1 MICSLC
7 LLKVRWKSAPGHL
20 TSCRIPGKVCII
32 VADLLHDPP
41 AELVRPSYN
50 IYRYTDQ
57 IYKIV
62 HFKLSMPS
70 YRGSGDVQ
78 HHEEKMDSSISRAKR
93 VVLELALCN
102 DWKYFC
108 TFTIDSAKYDRKE
121 LKTWAEKFTQWIR
134 DQRKKYGLS
143 FDYVLVPEQHADGS
157 WHMHGLFD
165 DSPTLIS
172 FRELFDQGEN
182 IPWKLVKGGYFN
194 WPDYQKKFGFC
205 SFGNIRSKVGVSFY
219 ITKYISKSIGE
230 SCIPVGMKLYLNS
243 QNLNRASFHGDV
255 YGECSYL
262 NSFLEN
268 HYEFCDTGFTHIKHN
283 CKWDFAFEYLDYS
296 VMDVF
301 SHDQLEEKYVE
312 EFETYFEGVQSVLD
326 GF

>member
-1 MICSLC
+1 M
-7 LLKVRWKSAPGHL
+7 
-20 TSCRIPGKVCII
+20 
-32 VADLLHDPP
+32 ADLLHNPP

-57 IYKIV
+57 IYKVV
-62 HFKLSMPS
+62 HFKSTMPG

-78 HHEEKMDSSISRAKR
+78 HHDEKMDSSISRAKR
-93 VVLELALCN
+93 VILELALCN

-108 TFTIDSAKYDRKE
+108 TFTISGAKSDRQD
-121 LKTWAEKFTQWIR
+121 LKAWNKKFKQWLR
-134 DQRKKYGLS
+134 DQRKKFGRP
-143 FDYVLVPEQHADGS
+143 FRFVLVPEQHADGS

-172 FRELFDQGEN
+172 FRELYDRGEN
-182 IPWKLVKGGYFN
+182 IPWKLVKGGYLN

-205 SFGNIRSKVGVSFY
+205 SFGEIRNRVAVAFY
-219 ITKYISKSIGE
+219 ITKYISKSLSE
-230 SCIPVGMKLYLNS
+230 TCMPVGMDLYS
-243 QNLNRASFHGDV
+243 ASDGLNRATLHGDV

-268 HYEFCDTGFTHIKHN
+268 HYEFCDTGFTHVKHN
-283 CKWDFAFEYLDYS
+283 LDWSFGMEYMDYEA
-296 VMDVF
+296 MDVF
-301 SHDQLEEKYVE
+301 SHDHFEDEYVK
-312 EFETYFEGVQSVLD
+312 EFESYFEGVQSVLD